1 LIGAA
6 AGGSGTARAQV
17 TLRPTLAAMGML
29 QLVGADCAVPAAYT
43 AFDAN
48 GNLVAETAQKALAKT
63 LDAFA
68 AWIDRL
74 APKA

>member
-1 LIGAA
+1 
-6 AGGSGTARAQV
+6 
-17 TLRPTLAAMGML
+17 MGML

-74 APKA
+74 ALKV